1 VSFPVKV
8 EDLPKELVNF
18 ICPSPQVSFYPQ
30 HVCDKWKKM
39 VNLSSVMK
47 CERWIDQHDTS
58 MVQKNAE
65 SHRSQTHDLPNKWI
79 EHPPCVHGGNGSDSC
94 QGRRIFLIPRSC
106 HVDQF
111 TFNNTWLV
119 PLQSE
124 DVFELGGIT
133 KEIVKQ
139 PVFAREGGCW
149 FTRPWICFYNSFL
162 EASKDMLIRSLEGKI
177 TPCF

>member
-1 VSFPVKV
+1 MWQVKKDG
-8 EDLPKELVNF
+8 EFELSNEMWKVN
-18 ICPSPQVSFYPQ
+18 
-30 HVCDKWKKM
+30 
-39 VNLSSVMK
+39 
-47 CERWIDQHDTS
+47 
-58 MVQKNAE
+58 
-65 SHRSQTHDLPNKWI
+65 
-79 EHPPCVHGGNGSDSC
+79 
-94 QGRRIFLIPRSC
+94 
-106 HVDQF
+106 
-111 TFNNTWLV
+111 WLV